1 MARNLLVMFPVAE
14 GERLVKA
21 LEEDGLD
28 FQAAF
33 WIQKEETEEWYLMIA
48 TRLVEEWGPRK
59 VYERIRSV
67 LSKVQPPLENMTFQ
81 DVVVVSPHREPVRSL
96 RKQIDAAKNAI
107 ASLSPAYVSIEGYGS
122 DAYIYRLPGK
132 ETQ

>member
-21 LEEDGLD
+21 LEEDSLD

-33 WIQKEETEEWYLMIA
+33 WIQKEETEEWSLMIA
-48 TRLVEEWGPRK
+48 THLVEEWGPRK

-67 LSKVQPPLENMTFQ
+67 LSKLQPPLENMTFQ
-81 DVVVVSPHREPVRSL
+81 DIMVISPNREPVRSL
-96 RKQIDAAKNAI
+96 RKQIDAAKNGVSA
-107 ASLSPAYVSIEGYGS
+107 LTPAYISVEGYKS
-122 DAYIYRLPGK
+122 DVYIYRMPGK
-132 ETQ
+132 ETS